1 MTVELNPSDIP
12 EADVCREDDNILDTG
27 TVPIIFVPG
36 VMGSRLW
43 IRGGNAWD
51 PDSNMNM
58 IGWASEDANDA
69 YQALHANNPA
79 SIKTDNDDYTD
90 AQRARGW
97 AGVSATFYGTFIQHL
112 QARSFGHYYTPVYV
126 VGYDWRQS
134 NRTSGRFL
142 ARRVQTILDTEGV
155 DRYILVS
162 HSMGG
167 LVTRSFLKDHD
178 DLRGK
183 CLGIIHIAQPVHG
196 GVVLVRRLFVGSS
209 MANDGGYGVASFVFT
224 RILGTDRKDAITIA
238 SGMPGPLQL
247 LVTNNYRDRSSSGTP
262 IGWYD
267 YKTFERP
274 NDPYQSW
281 PGETWALYAQA
292 QSPPGLL
299 PPATESY
306 SPIAAARTDFSTN
319 LTVAATFHRW
329 LDLWKY
335 EDKTWSIYSTG
346 RRVDTR
352 IPFNLPP
359 VSYRMDVMTTY
370 GDGPPIILY
379 YGRRADGSEA
389 VVTDPNPEGRG
400 LIVTQT
406 PHSDGTV
413 PLMSAQG
420 LFPGEA
426 NPIARGTDYNTHHQ
440 FEVNDPSHESA
451 GHDAICQH
459 PQTEMALFDIIEHLL
474 GI

>member
-1 MTVELNPSDIP
+1 MTAQLNGPPP
-12 EADVCREDDNILDTG
+12 EEAVCRMDDNVLDTG

-36 VMGSRLW
+36 VMGSRLT
-43 IRGGNAWD
+43 IAGGRAWD
-51 PDSNMNM
+51 PDSNWNM
-58 IGWASEDANDA
+58 IGWAREDANDA
-69 YQALHANNPA
+69 WQALHMNHAGTV
-79 SIKTDNDDYTD
+79 KTDNDDLS
-90 AQRARGW
+90 AAERARGW
-97 AGVSATFYGTFIQHL
+97 AGVAWGFYGTYIRHL
-112 QARSFGHYYTPVYV
+112 QDRRFGRYTTPVYV

-134 NRTSGRFL
+134 NRASGRYL
-142 ARRVQTILDTEGV
+142 SRKIQEVLDTEGV

-167 LVTRSFLKDHD
+167 LVTRSFLKDHA
-178 DLRGK
+178 DLRAK

-196 GVVLVRRLFVGSS
+196 GVVLVRRMFTGAS
-209 MANDGGYGVASFVFT
+209 MGNDGGYNVASFVFS
-224 RILGTDRKDAITIA
+224 RILGVTRKDALTIA
-238 SGMPGPLQL
+238 AGMPGPLQL
-247 LVTNNYRDRSSSGTP
+247 LVTPNYRDRSAAGHP

-274 NDPYQSW
+274 DDPFQTW
-281 PGETWALYAQA
+281 PGSTWSLYTQA

-306 SPIAAARTDFSTN
+306 SPIPGARAD
-319 LTVAATFHRW
+319 LTTCLSIARNFHTW
-329 LDLWKY
+329 LGLWKY
-335 EDKTWSIYSTG
+335 EDKTWAIYSTG
-346 RRVDTR
+346 LRVDTR

-359 VSYRMDVMTTY
+359 VSHRTDVIPTMDGM
-370 GDGPPIILY
+370 PIIIH

-389 VVTDPNPEGRG
+389 AVSDPNPEDRG

-413 PLMSAQG
+413 PLKSAQG

-426 NPIARGTDYNTHHQ
+426 HPVARGTNYTTHHQ
-440 FEVNDPSHESA
+440 FQVNDPGHEHA
-451 GHDAICQH
+451 AHDAICQH
-459 PQTEMALFDIIEHLL
+459 PQCELAAFDIIEHLL

>member
-1 MTVELNPSDIP
+1 VTVETNPSDLS
-12 EADVCREDDNILDTG
+12 EVDVCRDDDNILDTG

-43 IRGGNAWD
+43 IGDDEEWD
-51 PDSNMNM
+51 PDSSTNM
-58 IGWASEDANDA
+58 IGWAMEDANDA
-69 YQALHANNPA
+69 YRLLHANNA
-79 SIKTDNDDYTD
+79 GLVKVDNDDYTQ
-90 AQRARGW
+90 AQRDRGW
-97 AGVSATFYGTFIQHL
+97 AGVSHTFYGTFIADL
-112 QARSFGHYYTPVYV
+112 QARTFGHYTTPVYV

-134 NRTSGRFL
+134 NRNSGRYL
-142 ARRVQTILDTEGV
+142 RRYVQSILNTEGV

-167 LVTRSFLKDHD
+167 LVTRSFLKDNEE
-178 DLRGK
+178 LRNK

-209 MANDGGYGVASFVFT
+209 MSNDGGVGIASYVFT
-224 RILGTDRKDAITIA
+224 RILGTNRKDAITIA

-247 LVTNNYRDRSSSGTP
+247 LVTNNYRDRNAAGHP

-274 NDPYQSW
+274 NDPYQTW
-281 PGETWALYAQA
+281 PGEIWDLYASA

-306 SPIAAARTDFSTN
+306 SPIAAARTDFTTN
-319 LTVAATFHRW
+319 LGVATTFHRW
-329 LDLWKY
+329 LGVWKY
-335 EDKTWSIYSTG
+335 EEKTWSIYSTG

-352 IPFNLPP
+352 VPFNLPP
-359 VSYRMDVMTTY
+359 LSSRMDVISTF
-370 GDGPPIILY
+370 DGPPIIIY
-379 YGRRADGSEA
+379 YGRRADGTEA
-389 VVTDPNPEGRG
+389 AVTDPNPEGRG

-406 PHSDGTV
+406 AHSDGTV

-426 NPIARGTDYNTHHQ
+426 HTIARGTDYTTHHQ
-440 FEVNDPSHESA
+440 FQVNDPSHEHSA
-451 GHDAICQH
+451 HDGICQH
-459 PQTEMALFDIIEHLL
+459 PQTETAVFDIIEHLL